1 MFSLLMHRHIRPF
14 QVLVGC
20 RNIRMTRLIT
30 GYDDSF
36 SISQITD
43 TGILQR
49 VELVAVRKLQLC
61 SDLIEVVPVHR
72 SSSCTHGWSPSH
84 VRA

>member
-43 TGILQR
+43 T
-49 VELVAVRKLQLC
+49 
-61 SDLIEVVPVHR
+61 VPVSFR
-72 SSSCTHGWSPSH
+72 E
-84 VRA
+84 